1 MNITDLADALVPDPA
16 WGAPR
21 PSVDLAETF
30 PDDPDPTVNLS
41 VTADDGTIYSSAVRL
56 AADGPQ
62 VAEPVDFDGIGAD
75 DPALTEFMHRWAGKI
90 ARHAR

>member
-1 MNITDLADALVPDPA
+1 M
-16 WGAPR
+16 
-21 PSVDLAETF
+21 
-30 PDDPDPTVNLS
+30 
-41 VTADDGTIYSSAVRL
+41 TAADGTIYSSAVRL

-75 DPALTEFMHRWAGKI
+75 DPALTEFMHRWADKI